1 MDMATH
7 IKKTF
12 WLMMLLPSIVFAQE
26 KLSLEKCRQMALE
39 HNYKV
44 KIAEEEVAS
53 ASLLRKAAFTE
64 YLPSFNFLG
73 TYQRLG
79 ERFLIRTPQIDLD
92 LSKVDPAIRTL
103 VEPLSHVPPQDMRLG
118 QLDNFIFNVAIIQPI
133 YTGGKIRTLNKT
145 AKYMENMS
153 YANKQMQES
162 EIIYKVD
169 EAYWRTVSLVE
180 QLFLAKK
187 NKATIDRFRY
197 DVDNYHQEGII
208 TRADLLKVMV
218 KTNDSE
224 LKVLRA
230 TNGLALSAM
239 ALCQI
244 IGLPLDSK
252 LILTDTL
259 IDINLTNLYG
269 DFSQKAISK
278 RPEINL
284 LENSMNISKG
294 NVKLMVSR
302 YLPTVGLTANAN
314 FMNPNPFDGMEKN
327 FGFGWNIGVTCIVPL
342 FHWNERGYTLKIAK
356 HQQKISELKIDEAK
370 EMISLQVKQ
379 AQFKLSECAKK
390 IELTATSLSQSEEN
404 LKIISDNFQE
414 GMSKIADVLEAQTL
428 WQQAFYDNLDAKS
441 EYRVNQSNFM
451 KVLGE
456 LKK

>member
-1 MDMATH
+1 MATNM
-7 IKKTF
+7 KRAF
-12 WLMMLLPSIVFAQE
+12 WLMVLIPSIVFSQE
-26 KLSLEKCRQMALE
+26 KLSLEKCRKMALE

-44 KIAEEEVAS
+44 KIAEEEVTS
-53 ASLLRKAAFTE
+53 AKLIRKAAFTE
-64 YLPSFNFLG
+64 YLPSFTFLG

-92 LSKVDPAIRTL
+92 LSKVDPGIRAL
-103 VEPLSHVPPQDMRLG
+103 VEPLSHVPPQDMQLG
-118 QLDNFIFNVAIIQPI
+118 QLNNFIFNVAMIQPI

-162 EIIYKVD
+162 EIVYKVD
-169 EAYWRTVSLVE
+169 EAYWRTISLVE
-180 QLFLAKK
+180 QLYLAKM
-187 NKATIDRFRY
+187 NKETIDRFRY
-197 DVDNYHQEGII
+197 DVENYRQEGII
-208 TRADLLKVMV
+208 TKADLLKVMV
-218 KTNDSE
+218 RTNDAE
-224 LKVLRA
+224 MKVLRA
-230 TNGLALSAM
+230 TNGLALSTM

-252 LILTDTL
+252 VILTDTI
-259 IDINLTNLYG
+259 IDINLTNLDG

-284 LENSMNISKG
+284 LENSLNVSKG
-294 NVKLMVSR
+294 NVKLMISR
-302 YLPTVGLTANAN
+302 FLPIIGLTANAN
-314 FMNPNPFDGMEKN
+314 FMNPNPYDGMEKN
-327 FGFGWNIGVTCIVPL
+327 FGFGWNAGITCAIPL
-342 FHWNERGYTLKIAK
+342 FHWNERGYTLKVAK
-356 HQQKISELKIDEAK
+356 HQQKISELKLDEAK

-404 LKIISDNFQE
+404 LKIVTDNFKE

-428 WQQAFYDNLDAKS
+428 WQQSYYDNLDAKS

-451 KVLGE
+451 KVLGD
-456 LKK
+456 LKIN

>member
-1 MDMATH
+1 MATQ
-7 IKKTF
+7 IKRII
-12 WLMMLLPSIVFAQE
+12 WWIMILPSIVTAQE
-26 KLSLEKCRQMALE
+26 SLSLQKCRQMALE

-53 ASLLRKAAFTE
+53 AKLLRKAAFTE

-92 LSKVDPAIRTL
+92 LSKVDPGIRAL
-103 VEPLSHVPPQDMRLG
+103 VEPLSHVPPQDMQLG
-118 QLDNFIFNVAIIQPI
+118 QLDNFIFNVAMIQPI
-133 YTGGKIRTLNKT
+133 YTGGKIKTLNKT
-145 AKYMENMS
+145 AKYMENIS
-153 YANKQMQES
+153 YANKQMEES

-169 EAYWRTVSLVE
+169 EAYWRTVSLME
-180 QLFLAKK
+180 QLFLAKR

-197 DVDNYHQEGII
+197 DVENYHQEGII
-208 TRADLLKVMV
+208 TKADLLKVMV
-218 KTNDSE
+218 KTNDAE

-230 TNGLALSAM
+230 TNGLALSTM

-244 IGLPLDSK
+244 IGLPIDSK
-252 LILTDTL
+252 VMLTDTI
-259 IDINLTNLYG
+259 IDIALTNLDG
-269 DFSQKAISK
+269 DFSKKALSR

-284 LENSMNISKG
+284 LENSLNISKG

-302 YLPTVGLTANAN
+302 FLPTIGLTANAN
-314 FMNPNPFDGMEKN
+314 YMNPNPYDGMSKS
-327 FGFGWNIGVTCIVPL
+327 FGFGWNVGVTCLVPI
-342 FHWNERGYTLKIAK
+342 FHWNEKGYTLKISK
-356 HQQKISELKIDEAK
+356 HQQKISELKLDEAK

-404 LKIISDNFQE
+404 LKIITDDFKE

-451 KVLGE
+451 KVLVE
-456 LKK
+456 LNK